1 MKAPH
6 KISLYF
12 ILLLVL
18 RPNFILAQEVDM
30 TARLRLAQSFE
41 QSGDWERA
49 AMVYEELYKREPKS
63 YVFFEGLRRSYTQV
77 KKYDE
82 AIDLVSDRLASQP
95 KDPLLTCILGGLYY
109 EKGVD
114 SKADS
119 LWKLVLAGDRKNPGL
134 YRLVASQMMDH
145 RLYDHAIQVYLSG
158 RKLGMDED
166 TFAEELGYIYASL
179 QQYGAATQEFIRI
192 LKKSPDQLFTIENRI
207 ASFTMKQDGLKAATF
222 VAKDEVRRTPNDVT
236 LRSFLAWLSIEARD
250 HESAYTQYRVI
261 DSLRRAK
268 GNELFNFAQRAMQE
282 KAFKVAAKAFREII
296 DQQANPIILPQSRFG
311 YTRAIEELSMA
322 SDTAGEFHRH
332 ENISETSAWPVSETQ
347 PSFTGALAL
356 YGKITVEYTNS
367 ELAAQAHFRIGL
379 IKLEKFFDL
388 DGALVA
394 FEAAKKSAKSPNLLY
409 DAVLKS
415 GEVLLAQNKL
425 DKAKS
430 EYSPLAHATLVEYQ
444 DRGAF
449 ALAEVDYFAGAFDSS
464 LTRLGRLT
472 SNTNLDLANDALQL
486 QYFIQENKA
495 SGSNALTEFAQMDLL
510 VRQRKNSEA
519 LAGFKEIARKYT
531 TALLVDDTMMRIA
544 EIQLLQRQTN
554 EALATFQK
562 LVSEAPTSILRDRA
576 QLRIGEVYQNVM
588 RDGAK
593 AIEAYE
599 QLLAKFPSSM
609 YAEEARKRIRLLRDD
624 AI

>member
-6 KISLYF
+6 KIPLYC
-12 ILLLVL
+12 LLLRVL
-18 RPNFILAQEVDM
+18 SSNFISAQEVDIA
-30 TARLRLAQSFE
+30 ARLRLAQSFE

-49 AMVYEELYKREPKS
+49 AMIYEELYKREPKN
-63 YVFFEGLRRSYTQV
+63 YVFFEGLRRSFTQV

-82 AIDLVSDRLASQP
+82 AIDLVSNRLASQP

-109 EKGVD
+109 EKGED

-166 TFAEELGYIYASL
+166 AFAEELGYIYASL
-179 QQYGAATQEFIRI
+179 QQYGAATQEFVRI

-207 ASFTMKQDGLKAATF
+207 ASFTMKQDGLRAATS

-250 HESAYTQYRVI
+250 HESAYAQYRVI

-296 DQQANPIILPQSRFG
+296 DQQANPVILPQSRFG
-311 YTRAIEELSMA
+311 YARAIEELSMA
-322 SDTAGEFHRH
+322 SDTAGEFHRD
-332 ENISETSAWPVSETQ
+332 ENVRETPAWPVSETQ

-356 YGKITVEYTNS
+356 YGKIIVEYANS

-394 FEAAKKSAKSPNLLY
+394 FEAARRSAKSPNLLY
-409 DAVLKS
+409 EAVLKS

-425 DKAKS
+425 DKAKN
-430 EYSPLAHATLVEYQ
+430 EYSPLTYATLVEYQ
-444 DRGAF
+444 DRAAF
-449 ALAEVDYFAGAFDSS
+449 ALAEIDYFAGAFDSS

-472 SNTNLDLANDALQL
+472 SNMNLDLANDALQL

-495 SGSNALTEFAQMDLL
+495 SGSNALAEFAQMDLL
-510 VRQRKNSEA
+510 ARQRKNSEA
-519 LAGFKEIARKYT
+519 LAGFKEIARKYA
-531 TALLVDDTMMRIA
+531 TALLVDDAMMRIA

-562 LVSEAPTSILRDRA
+562 LVSDAPTSILRDRA
-576 QLRIGEVYQNVM
+576 QLRIGEVYQNVV

-599 QLLAKFPSSM
+599 QLLVKFPSSM
-609 YAEEARKRIRLLRDD
+609 YVEEARKRIRFLRGD